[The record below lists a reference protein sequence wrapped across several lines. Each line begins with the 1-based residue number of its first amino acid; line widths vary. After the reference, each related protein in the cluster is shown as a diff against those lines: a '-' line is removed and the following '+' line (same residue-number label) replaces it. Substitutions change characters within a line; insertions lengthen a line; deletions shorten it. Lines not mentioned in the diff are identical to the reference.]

1 MLRRGIWLVPL
12 IVGLAI
18 ASFAVFIRLLLRRRG
33 ATAGVGADAE
43 VGVDR
48 DESVGEDPRVEIWR
62 TNERYLRALRDSDAA
77 SFGATFVDDAL
88 AMPGSGPIVRGRA
101 AIESAMAAT
110 LATFRFLEAEMSTV
124 DLRLSGETAIETGHY
139 RYLVSGFAG
148 GSPRT
153 LVGRYAIVWKR
164 DDRAWRIAFDGAQP
178 GVLDG

>member
-1 MLRRGIWLVPL
+1 MSEGEE
-12 IVGLAI
+12 
-18 ASFAVFIRLLLRRRG
+18 RL
-33 ATAGVGADAE
+33 
-43 VGVDR
+43 
-48 DESVGEDPRVEIWR
+48 GEDPRLEIRR
-62 TNERYLRALRDSDAA
+62 TSEGYLLALREADAA

-88 AMPGSGPIVRGRA
+88 AMPGRGPIVRGRA
-101 AIESAMAAT
+101 AIEAAMTAT

-124 DLRLSGETAIETGHY
+124 DLRLNGETAIETGHY

-164 DDRAWRIAFDGAQP
+164 HDRAWRIAFDTAQP